1 MRRLWIVCTSSMCL
15 LAGALQLVA
24 QEKPKN
30 PESNEIRFRRA
41 SLKVQV
47 IFTEYEGDKKLK
59 SLPYSFLV
67 TTHTRESWPEAKIR
81 AGSRVPVYTGGE
93 HGSMTYMD
101 VGTNIDCR
109 AEFVEEGRY
118 QLYLNIERSW
128 VEGDVSIPIEKTQ
141 VPPSGDPLGLGGR
154 FREPVVRQ
162 YKTELAPILNNGQSI
177 ETSLVTDPLSGKVI
191 KLEVSVSLLK

>member
-1 MRRLWIVCTSSMCL
+1 MRRLWIVCTSLMCL

-41 SLKVQV
+41 SLKVQG
-47 IFTEYEGDKKLK
+47 IFTEYEGGKKLK

-93 HGSMTYMD
+93 QGSMPCID
-101 VGTNIDCR
+101 VGHNMDR
-109 AEFVEEGRY
+109 R
-118 QLYLNIERSW
+118 
-128 VEGDVSIPIEKTQ
+128 
-141 VPPSGDPLGLGGR
+141 GGCVG
-154 FREPVVRQ
+154 EW
-162 YKTELAPILNNGQSI
+162 
-177 ETSLVTDPLSGKVI
+177 
-191 KLEVSVSLLK
+191 